1 MHRMDGIDHP
11 HPFGEFRAGSSLP
24 PSRGKGHSAAIVA
37 ISRRGAALGARVLD
51 ALGDDAALYVERRFL
66 HDAVSN
72 RPVATSTLV
81 RHESVEERDRRSVR
95 NVIPFDLPA
104 RPLVGRLF
112 GECDRLALMMPLG
125 AAVRLLA
132 AHIGDK
138 RADAAVVCVDDGGR
152 FAVSLLSGHVGG
164 ADALAEQVADA
175 IGATAVIT
183 SASHALGTLAVDLLG
198 KPFGWRIEAC
208 SAMVTRASA
217 AVVNG
222 EPVGV
227 YQDAGERDWWDSDKP
242 LPPNLNICETVAGLA
257 EYPNVLV
264 ISDRTDVSDRA
275 AALEPETLVVYR
287 PRSLVVG
294 IGSRR
299 GVGFS
304 ELELLLHRTFA
315 AFELSPNAI
324 MCIATAELKRD
335 EAAIGLLAERLG
347 APVRYFGAD
356 ELNAMPGP
364 SGPSESQ
371 RLLGIV
377 GVAEPAAL
385 LESGGSI
392 VVPKVRSAAATMAVA
407 RIDTDGGV

>member
-1 MHRMDGIDHP
+1 MKSQTI
-11 HPFGEFRAGSSLP
+11 S
-24 PSRGKGHSAAIVA
+24 PSRENGHSAAIVA
-37 ISRRGAALGARVLD
+37 ISRPGAALGARVRD
-51 ALGDDAALYVERRFL
+51 ALGNDAALYVERRFA
-66 HDAVSN
+66 DDVEGAV
-72 RPVATSTLV
+72 A
-81 RHESVEERDRRSVR
+81 
-95 NVIPFDLPA
+95 FDLPA
-104 RPLVGRLF
+104 RPLVERLF
-112 GECDRLALMMPLG
+112 RECGRLALMMPVG

-138 RADAAVVCVDDGGR
+138 RTDAAVVCVDDGGR

-164 ADALAEQVADA
+164 ADALAEQVAGA
-175 IGATAVIT
+175 ISGSAVIT

-198 KPFGWRIEAC
+198 KPFGWRIEAS

-222 EPVGV
+222 EPVGI
-227 YQDAGERDWWDSDKP
+227 YQDAGKRDWWDCDKP
-242 LPPNLNICETVAGLA
+242 LPPNLTVCETVEGLA
-257 EYPNVLV
+257 QYPNALV

-299 GVGFS
+299 GVGLG
-304 ELELLLHRTFA
+304 ELEKHLHRTFA
-315 AFELSPNAI
+315 AFDLSINAI
-324 MCIATAELKRD
+324 KCVATAELKRD
-335 EAAIGLLAERLG
+335 EAAIGLAAERLG
-347 APVRYFGAD
+347 VPVRYFGAD
-356 ELNAMPGP
+356 ELNSMPGP
-364 SGPSESQ
+364 SGASESH

-392 VVPKVRSAAATMAVA
+392 IVPKTRSAAATMAVA
-407 RIDTDGGV
+407 RINMDGQD

>member
-1 MHRMDGIDHP
+1 MKPCI
-11 HPFGEFRAGSSLP
+11 RAVVM
-24 PSRGKGHSAAIVA
+24 ADATAIVA
-37 ISRRGAALGARVLD
+37 ISRRGAVIGARVRD
-51 ALGDDAALYVERRFL
+51 ALGGGCALYVEQRFA
-66 HDAVSN
+66 DAVEG
-72 RPVATSTLV
+72 ATA
-81 RHESVEERDRRSVR
+81 
-95 NVIPFDLPA
+95 FDLPV

-112 GECDRLALMMPLG
+112 NEYERLVLMMPVG

-138 RADAAVVCVDDGGR
+138 HTDAAVVCVDDAGR

-164 ADALAEQVADA
+164 GDALAERVADA

-183 SASHALGTLAVDLLG
+183 SASHVLGTLAVDMLG
-198 KPFGWRIEAC
+198 SEFGWRIEAS

-227 YQDAGERDWWDSDKP
+227 YQDAGERDWWDVGKS
-242 LPPNLNICETVAGLA
+242 LPSNVNLCETVDRLA
-257 EYPNVLV
+257 QFPNMLL
-264 ISDRTDVSDRA
+264 ISDRVDASDRVEA
-275 AALEPETLVVYR
+275 SDPETPNTPKTLVIYR

-299 GVGFS
+299 GVGV
-304 ELELLLHRTFA
+304 EEVEGLLRGTFA
-315 AFELSPNAI
+315 AERLAVGSVR
-324 MCIATAELKRD
+324 CIATAELKRD

-347 APVRYFGAD
+347 VPVRYFGAE
-356 ELNAMPGP
+356 ELNGMPGP
-364 SGPSESQ
+364 SGASESQ

-385 LESGGSI
+385 LASGGDI
-392 VVPKVRSAAATMAVA
+392 IVPKVRSAAATLAVA
-407 RIDTDGGV
+407 RIHYPHPNPLP

>member
-1 MHRMDGIDHP
+1 MA
-11 HPFGEFRAGSSLP
+11 ET
-24 PSRGKGHSAAIVA
+24 AIVA
-37 ISRRGAALGARVLD
+37 ISRRGAALGARVRD
-51 ALGDDAALYVERRFL
+51 ALGGGAALYVERRFF

-72 RPVATSTLV
+72 QPATTSTLV
-81 RHESVEERDRRSVR
+81 RHEPVEGRDRQLLQ
-95 NVIPFDLPA
+95 NVIPFDLPV
-104 RPLVGRLF
+104 RPLVGQLF
-112 GECDRLALMMPLG
+112 GECESLVLMMPVG

-132 AHIGDK
+132 GHIGDK
-138 RADAAVVCVDDGGR
+138 HTDAAVVCVDDAGR

-183 SASHALGTLAVDLLG
+183 SASHVLRTIAVDLLG
-198 KPFGWRIEAC
+198 KNFGWRIEAS

-227 YQDAGERDWWDSDKP
+227 YQDAGEREWWDADKP
-242 LPPNLNICETVAGLA
+242 LPPNLNICESIEELA
-257 EYPNVLV
+257 QYPNVLL
-264 ISDRTDVSDRA
+264 ISDRTDVSDRVES
-275 AALEPETLVVYR
+275 LEPETLVIYR

-299 GVGFS
+299 GVGME
-304 ELELLLHRTFA
+304 ELEKHLHRTFA
-315 AFELSPNAI
+315 LYDLSPDAI
-324 MCIATAELKRD
+324 GCIATAELKRD

-347 APVRYFGAD
+347 APARYFGAN
-356 ELNAMPGP
+356 ELNARPGP
-364 SGPSESQ
+364 SGASESQ

-385 LESGGSI
+385 LASGGSI
-392 VVPKVRSAAATMAVA
+392 IVPKMRSAAATLAVA
-407 RIDTDGGV
+407 RIDIDG